1 MADPTPPPGFCAY
14 PCDYVPPIPTPTP
27 TPTFTPTPTPTPS
40 PTPVV
45 ITWRIITDSRDPIT
59 DDASQPF
66 TYNPSPTPT
75 PTPSPTPTLTP
86 TPTPIPGCPETWV
99 DGPVMDLVYNTTY
112 DIASFQSAIAYANG
126 APSNLATI
134 TLWID
139 DVAVAEYT
147 ASGKN
152 NTAGDDTYLQWDRQ
166 NITAWENFRF
176 YKLGFQRPFPGGTTF
191 KFTHSTRGIQF
202 FYKGTTRVLQG
213 YTIGKANTVTYN
225 VNLRDEYNRLTG
237 DTSNLPKCAIF
248 TVAGNIGSTST
259 STAALD
265 TGYWPAGSKIK
276 LVLPA
281 TSGGTANSPAN
292 GIIAGAGGD
301 GAAYSNNTAQNGL
314 QGGLAINLNH
324 DITILNNGTIGGGG
338 GGGVS
343 LRGQTAG
350 NTHGI
355 AAVVAARVAKN
366 SIFGG
371 GGGAGINPG
380 NGGAATQPGSN
391 GLFFVSGQGGS
402 YGSRRGA
409 PGGNLGNQG
418 TGSSTNTGGAAGKAI
433 NLNGHTVTWQTKGTV
448 YGATS

>member
-59 DDASQPF
+59 DDTYQPF

-99 DGPVMDLVYNTTY
+99 DGPVVDLTYNTTY
-112 DIASFQSAIAYANG
+112 NIADFQNVLASANG

-139 DVAVAEYT
+139 GVAVAEYT
-147 ASGKN
+147 ASGNN
-152 NTAGDDTYLQWDRQ
+152 NTAGDDTYLKWDRQ

-191 KFTHSTRGIQF
+191 KFTRGTKGIQF

-213 YTIGKANTVTYN
+213 YAIGKANTITYN

-237 DTSNLPKCAIF
+237 DTSNSLKCATFI
-248 TVAGNIGSTST
+248 VAGNIGSTST
-259 STAALD
+259 GAYALD
-265 TGYWPAGSKIK
+265 TGYWPAGSHIK
-276 LVLPA
+276 LVIPA
-281 TSGGTANSPAN
+281 GS
-292 GIIAGAGGD
+292 IVAGAGGN
-301 GAAYSNNTAQNGL
+301 GGCGTATGNL
-314 QGGLAINLNH
+314 GGPAINLNYG
-324 DITILNNGTIGGGG
+324 ITIVNSGTIGGGG
-338 GGGVS
+338 GGG
-343 LRGQTAG
+343 GG
-350 NTHGI
+350 Y
-355 AAVVAARVAKN
+355 VADRIL
-366 SIFGG
+366 SGTTDGGG
-371 GGGAGINPG
+371 GGGAGITPG
-380 NGGAATQPGSN
+380 ASGCAKSGAAGSYTAGGAGGT
-391 GLFFVSGQGGS
+391 GQYGGT
-402 YGSRRGA
+402 GGR
-409 PGGNLGNQG
+409 GGNLGQSG
-418 TGSSTNTGGAAGKAI
+418 ASASSSTGNRSIAAGGAAGKAI
-433 NLNGHTVTWQTKGTV
+433 NLNGHTVTWETEGTV

>member
-14 PCDYVPPIPTPTP
+14 PCDYVPPDPTPTP
-27 TPTFTPTPTPTPS
+27 TPTFTPTPTPTPT
-40 PTPVV
+40 PTT
-45 ITWRIITDSRDPIT
+45 ITWRIVTDSRDPIT

-139 DVAVAEYT
+139 GVAVAEYT

-152 NTAGDDTYLQWDRQ
+152 NSAGDDTYLQWDRQ
-166 NITAWENFRF
+166 YITAWENFRF

-191 KFTHSTRGIQF
+191 KFTRGTKGIQF
-202 FYKGTTRVLQG
+202 FCKGTTRVLQG

-237 DTSNLPKCAIF
+237 DTSNLPKCANF

-259 STAALD
+259 GTYALD
-265 TGYWPAGSKIK
+265 TGYWPAGSHVK
-276 LVLPA
+276 LFVPA
-281 TSGGTANSPAN
+281 GS
-292 GIIAGAGGD
+292 IVAGAGGNAIC
-301 GAAYSNNTAQNGL
+301 GTVAANP
-314 QGGLAINLNH
+314 GGPAINLDY
-324 DITILNNGTIGGGG
+324 DITIVNSGIIGGGG
-338 GGGVS
+338 GGGGGGRIDF
-343 LRGQTAG
+343 LNIKKYA
-350 NTHGI
+350 
-355 AAVVAARVAKN
+355 
-366 SIFGG
+366 GG
-371 GGGAGINPG
+371 GGGAGITPG
-380 NGGAATQPGSN
+380 AGTNGGCQGPQGSAGSYTSGGAGGYAKVF
-391 GLFFVSGQGGS
+391 GLAYYGGS
-402 YGSRRGA
+402 GGGLGEAGA
-409 PGGNLGNQG
+409 SGRQYPGA
-418 TGSSTNTGGAAGKAI
+418 AAGKAI
-433 NLNGHTVTWQTKGTV
+433 NLNGHTVTWEKHGTV

>member
-14 PCDYVPPIPTPTP
+14 PCDYVPPIATPTP
-27 TPTFTPTPTPTPS
+27 TPTFTPTPTPS

-59 DDASQPF
+59 DDANQPF

-99 DGPVMDLVYNTTY
+99 DGPVVDLAYDTTY
-112 DIASFQSAIAYANG
+112 NIADFQTAIAYANG
-126 APSNLATI
+126 APLNLATI

-139 DVAVAEYT
+139 GVAVAEYT
-147 ASGKN
+147 ASGNN

-191 KFTHSTRGIQF
+191 KFTRGAKGIQF
-202 FYKGTTRVLQG
+202 FCKGTTRVLQG
-213 YTIGKANTVTYN
+213 YTIGKANTNTYN

-259 STAALD
+259 GAAALD
-265 TGYWPAGSKIK
+265 TGSWPAGSKIK

-281 TSGGTANSPAN
+281 TSGGTAGSPAN

-301 GAAYSNNTAQNGL
+301 GGAYAANAAQNGL
-314 QGGLAINLNH
+314 QGGPAINLNH

-338 GGGVS
+338 GGGAGTVVQARYDGRS
-343 LRGQTAG
+343 LWHAFV
-350 NTHGI
+350 I
-355 AAVVAARVAKN
+355 AAFLKSGKLSRTTGSN
-366 SIFGG
+366 GSGG
-371 GGGAGINPG
+371 TGINPG
-380 NGGAATQPGSN
+380 NGGTGGA
-391 GLFFVSGQGGS
+391 SGGG
-402 YGSRRGA
+402 
-409 PGGNLGNQG
+409 LGNAG
-418 TGSSTNTGGAAGKAI
+418 TNSSSNTGGAAGKAI